1 VRTAKALVG
10 RIARDRVLIA
20 LALLLAAGF
29 ALRLWF
35 VLVWSPALSGYS
47 DSGIYFTGALKS
59 LWSDPIRTV
68 GYSMFLRVLHAIT
81 PHLLFVIVVQHG
93 LGLLTAVII
102 FLAVA
107 RCGAPRWLGLL
118 PAAMIALGGDQLF
131 LEHAALSD
139 ALFIF
144 LLVAALYCALRAAPH
159 ASRWGAEWV
168 APGSPSWAALAGLCV
183 GLGVWDRGD
192 GIVIA
197 ALIPL
202 WLLFSAGRPSRRSL
216 AVCAVALAA
225 AVATI
230 GVYAGWRKAASGMP
244 GVLTSNNAYNLYAR
258 VAPWADCTKFTPPP
272 GTRRLCEKARP
283 AKRTIAAPG
292 GEAYIYSPESPAYR
306 LFGEPYYVSRIPHAM
321 TRLMSFSEAAILGE
335 PLEYLHAVWL
345 DTRRLFDPNARSY
358 SDDSA
363 DKLIGILLHGTFGT
377 GRNELVEYWEPQLY
391 PHEGRPHYGD
401 VAPLERWERLTRID
415 GAWMGLLL
423 ALCLAVPWTLA
434 GRRRRGLARRRA
446 RAPAAIERLGRARA
460 GACLFASTALALLFF
475 PILVKGY
482 DYRFVIPAF
491 GPLVAAS
498 ALSAWGLSVRV
509 AELLRGRRRYTRS
522 DLEREPHAPAM
533 DALPGWEPLPVP
545 AERLSQH

>member
-1 VRTAKALVG
+1 VG
-10 RIARDRVLIA
+10 RIARDRVLVA
-20 LALLLAAGF
+20 LSLLLAAGF
-29 ALRLWF
+29 VLRLWF
-35 VLVWSPALSGYS
+35 VLAWSPALTGYS
-47 DSGIYFTGALKS
+47 DSGIYFMGAVRS

-81 PHLLFVIVVQHG
+81 PHLLLVIVVQHG
-93 LGLLTAVII
+93 LGLLTAVLI

-131 LEHAALSD
+131 LEHAPLSD

-159 ASRWGAEWV
+159 AARWGAEW
-168 APGSPSWAALAGLCV
+168 AARGSLPWAALAGLSV

-192 GIVIA
+192 GVVMA
-197 ALIPL
+197 ALVPL

-225 AVATI
+225 SIATV

-258 VAPWADCTKFTPPP
+258 VAPWADCSKFTPPP
-272 GTRRLCEKARP
+272 HTRLLCEETPP
-283 AKRTIAAPG
+283 AKRTIADPG
-292 GEAYIYSPESPAYR
+292 AEAYIYSPESPAYK
-306 LFGEPYYVSRIPHAM
+306 LFGAPYYVSRVPHAM
-321 TRLMSFSEAAILGE
+321 TLLMNFSEAAILGE

-345 DTRRLFDPNARSY
+345 DTRRLLQPNARSY
-358 SDDSA
+358 GDDSA
-363 DKLIGILLHGTFGT
+363 DKLIGTLLYAPFEHGK
-377 GRNELVEYWEPQLY
+377 NALVEYWEPLLY
-391 PHEGRPHYGD
+391 PHDGPPHHGD
-401 VAPLERWERLTRID
+401 VAPLKRWERVTRID
-415 GAWMGLLL
+415 GALMGLLL
-423 ALCLAVPWTLA
+423 ALCLAVPWSLS
-434 GRRRRGLARRRA
+434 GSRRRGLRRRV
-446 RAPAAIERLGRARA
+446 RAPAAPEAIARLGRSRA

-482 DYRFVIPAF
+482 DYRFVIPAY

-498 ALSAWGLSVRV
+498 ALSAWGLFVRGAV
-509 AELLRGRRRYTRS
+509 LLRGRRRYTRG
-522 DLEREPHAPAM
+522 DREHEPAAPIG
-533 DALPGWEPLPVP
+533 DALPGWKPVPVP
-545 AERLSQH
+545 AERLPQH